1 MGICQSG
8 HEHTASAINDEAS
21 GEGVIEPWDT
31 CLIFLSSTRTLPDL
45 SRASTPSKTCTFL
58 SRIELGG
65 PLVAP
70 AACCAPAPPVAHRGL
85 FAFGTARNVML
96 AGAKSSYPVGSSLG
110 VSGGK
115 LPFVCS
121 RSTLPF
127 NCTEPDCNASA
138 DSM

>member
-1 MGICQSG
+1 MRLRRASATALAYINPVSAASRSARVFAAMVMCLAGICQSG

-85 FAFGTARNVML
+85 FA
-96 AGAKSSYPVGSSLG
+96 
-110 VSGGK
+110 
-115 LPFVCS
+115 
-121 RSTLPF
+121 
-127 NCTEPDCNASA
+127 
-138 DSM
+138 